1 LHLANYA
8 EICNNGTT
16 IEKGGLIMANNTAF
30 CNRIREIRKA
40 KNMTLVEIS
49 SSIGISVAYLS
60 DIERGNRHGSNG
72 TLQRIADALGVSV
85 TDLEVA

>member
-1 LHLANYA
+1 
-8 EICNNGTT
+8 
-16 IEKGGLIMANNTAF
+16 MANNTAF